1 MGIQMSSAEKWA
13 EIASRVA
20 SVESLPYGEEQK
32 SALRTVVGDVRQ
44 CLVEL
49 ESDSLDVKLEVLTA
63 ICASPYFYAA
73 LDAVQPPS
81 SVAYALISK
90 GLYER
95 GVCKTPPEYAS
106 QVEFLT
112 DGLEH
117 TEVLGGIGRHRRS
130 ILANPDV
137 DSEILEDE
145 FDTTEGSDLDIVDA
159 VLANPNSPI
168 RLLRRLFEG
177 DFDAGDWD
185 GFELLDRLLEHPAL
199 PRDILESI
207 VAESYD
213 WEVEDESREELS
225 DRAQSKLE

>member
-1 MGIQMSSAEKWA
+1 MSSAEKWA
-13 EIASRVA
+13 ELASRVA
-20 SVESLPYGEEQK
+20 SVESLPYGEEKQ
-32 SALRTVVGDVRQ
+32 SALKTVVGDVRQ

-73 LDAVQPPS
+73 LDAAQPPS

-90 GLYER
+90 GLYED
-95 GVCKTPPEYAS
+95 GMCKTPPGFAS

-112 DGLEH
+112 DGLEDV
-117 TEVLGGIGRHRRS
+117 EVPGGIGRHRRS
-130 ILANPDV
+130 VLSNPDI

-145 FDTTEGSDLDIVDA
+145 FDTTDGSDLDIVDA

-177 DFDAGDWD
+177 DFDSGDWD
-185 GFELLDRLLEHPAL
+185 GFELLDQLLEHPAL
-199 PRDILESI
+199 PRDILESV
-207 VAESYD
+207 VAESYN
-213 WEVEDESREELS
+213 WEVEDESRQELS
-225 DRAQSKLE
+225 DRAQSKLG

>member
-1 MGIQMSSAEKWA
+1 MSSAEKWA
-13 EIASRVA
+13 ELASRVA
-20 SVESLPYGEEQK
+20 SVESLPYGEKQ
-32 SALRTVVGDVRQ
+32 SALKTVVGDVRQ

-73 LDAVQPPS
+73 LDAAQPPS

-95 GVCKTPPEYAS
+95 GMCKTPPGFAS

-112 DGLEH
+112 DGLEDV
-117 TEVLGGIGRHRRS
+117 EVPGGIGRHRRS
-130 ILANPDV
+130 VLSNPDI

-159 VLANPNSPI
+159 VLTNPNSPI

-177 DFDAGDWD
+177 DFDSGDWD
-185 GFELLDRLLEHPAL
+185 GFELLDQLLEHPAL
-199 PRDILESI
+199 PRDILESV
-207 VAESYD
+207 VAESYN
-213 WEVEDESREELS
+213 WEVEDESRQELS
-225 DRAQSKLE
+225 DRAQSKLG